1 MKVIDADT
9 LIKELLE
16 EIEAYHGRPSY
27 IYTDGVIHGL
37 RIALGKVQEAPENR
51 ETIERFL
58 RSLGTRTEGGVRVS
72 DATIRKLRA
81 LAQEK
86 GFLPHE

>member
-1 MKVIDADT
+1 MRPIDAHALFEKAFQAWGVDAG
-9 LIKELLE
+9 ED
-16 EIEAYHGRPSY
+16 EAN
-27 IYTDGVIHGL
+27 IFMAMIND
-37 RIALGKVQEAPENR
+37 APTISDDDLQKQ
-51 ETIERFL
+51 TIERFL

-72 DATIRKLRA
+72 DATIRKLRT